1 MASLYTSEIL
11 PQTSEE
17 AIRQF
22 DEKYLAV
29 SSAAPPSTIADR
41 FITTVG
47 APRVTYPLSAMTTKF
62 LETKER
68 ASRFKSFEEK
78 EFDLKVVEFDA
89 GYEVSM
95 LDLRTEVFAAR
106 NWAAAPGRFRTAE
119 TRHMAFK
126 LAALLEAGT
135 STLSPWDDV
144 NFFATTH
151 LANPFGAA
159 VAANQFSN
167 YQSAGTAPTLAN
179 IQLEMIAMSTQVKD
193 ENGDKL
199 GAMAK
204 EIWLPTEKFQTVS
217 DLLNQA
223 QLASGES
230 NYMKGKLTAVH
241 VPELTDVN
249 DWYLVDTD
257 LLAAGYEPMI
267 AAKYQEPSSLGLR
280 YWDESSDFFKD
291 TGKIK
296 VSQHIWTGFGLV
308 FPHAIRKVVG
318 A

>member
-1 MASLYTSEIL
+1 MASLYTNELL
-11 PQTSEE
+11 PTTSEE

-22 DEKYLAV
+22 NEKYLAV
-29 SSAAPPSTIADR
+29 VSAAPPSTFADR
-41 FITTVG
+41 FITSVG
-47 APRVTYPLSAMTTKF
+47 SPRTTYPLSAMSTKF

-78 EFDLKVVEFDA
+78 KFDLKVVEFDA
-89 GYEVSM
+89 GFEVSL
-95 LDLRTEVFAAR
+95 LDLKTEVFAAR
-106 NWAAAPGRFRTAE
+106 NWGAVPGRLRLAE
-119 TRHMAFK
+119 SRHMASK
-126 LAALLEAGT
+126 LAVLLEAGT
-135 STLSPWDDV
+135 STTSPWDGV

-167 YQSAGTAPTLAN
+167 YQSGAAAPTLAN
-179 IQLEMIAMSTQVKD
+179 IQTEMVAMSAAVKD

-199 GAMAK
+199 GVMAD
-204 EIWLPTEKFQTVS
+204 EIWLPTQKFQLVS

-223 QLASGES
+223 FLSSGES
-230 NYMKGKLTAVH
+230 NYMAGKLKAVH
-241 VPELTDVN
+241 VPELTDAN
-249 DWYLVDTD
+249 DWYLVDSK
-257 LLAAGYEPMI
+257 LMSAGYEPMI

-280 YWDESSDFFKD
+280 FWDESSDFYKEC
-291 TGKIK
+291 GKIK

-308 FPHAIRKVVG
+308 FPHAIRRVVG

>member
-1 MASLYTSEIL
+1 MASLYISETL
-11 PQTSEE
+11 PTTSEE

-29 SSAAPPSTIADR
+29 VSAAPPSTFADR
-41 FITTVG
+41 FISTVG
-47 APRVTYPLSAMTTKF
+47 SPRTTFPLSAMSTKF

-78 EFDLKVVEFDA
+78 KFDLKVVEFDA
-89 GYEVSM
+89 GYEVSL
-95 LDLRTEVFAAR
+95 LDLKTEVFAAR
-106 NWAAAPGRFRTAE
+106 NWLAAPGRFRIAE
-119 TRHMAFK
+119 ARHMALQ
-126 LAALLEAGT
+126 LATLLEAGT
-135 STLSPWDDV
+135 STESPWDDV

-167 YQSAGTAPTLAN
+167 YQSVAAAPTLAN
-179 IQLEMIAMSTQVKD
+179 IQTEMIAMSAAVKD

-199 GAMAK
+199 GVMAD

-223 QLASGES
+223 FLASGES
-230 NYMKGKLTAVH
+230 NYMAGKLKPVH
-241 VPELTDVN
+241 VPELTDAN
-249 DWYLVDTD
+249 DWYLVDSK
-257 LLAAGYEPMI
+257 LIAAGYEPMI
-267 AAKYQEPSSLGLR
+267 GARYQEPSSLGLR

-296 VSQHIWTGFGLV
+296 VSQHIWTGSGLV
-308 FPHAIRKVVG
+308 FPHAIRKIVG